1 MNDYKIHM
9 QQVNSDNTLGVLTDL
24 EKDFPGLKYLKCEG
38 LETKGKPYIYTE
50 KYADSDE
57 LRVYIPEQ
65 INREPTTIILS
76 LCFVGEKRRDA
87 YNDFYEYV
95 KKGKF
100 KYWDTVRNKEA
111 LLVLTNEVSPKE
123 DLLKGSMPFIE
134 VDFKFQNLYGATKKH
149 T

>member
-1 MNDYKIHM
+1 M
-9 QQVNSDNTLGVLTDL
+9 QQVNPDNTLGVLKDL
-24 EKDFPGLKYLKCEG
+24 EKDFAGLRYVKCEG
-38 LETKGKPYIYTE
+38 LEAKGKPYIYTE

-57 LRVYIPEQ
+57 LRVYIPDQ
-65 INREPTTIILS
+65 INREATTITLS
-76 LCFVGEKRRDA
+76 LCFIGEDRRDI
-87 YNDFYEYV
+87 YNNFYDYV

-123 DLLKGSMPFIE
+123 DSLKGSTPFIE

>member
-1 MNDYKIHM
+1 MNDYKIYM
-9 QQVNSDNTLGVLTDL
+9 QQVNSDNTLGILKDL

-38 LETKGKPYIYTE
+38 LEAKGKPYIYTE

-57 LRVYIPEQ
+57 LRVYIPDQ
-65 INREPTTIILS
+65 INREATTITLS
-76 LCFVGEKRRDA
+76 LCFIGEDRRDT
-87 YNDFYEYV
+87 YNNFYDYV

-123 DLLKGSMPFIE
+123 DFLKGSTPFIE